1 MKKIEYINGGN
12 TYSRIIA
19 GCMRWGVWGAKFDL
33 SQYVNMMSQ
42 SVDYGISTFDH
53 ADIYG
58 DYTTE
63 QEFGKAFS
71 ESGISR
77 DSIELITKC
86 GIKRF
91 CSNKPEHKINSYDCS
106 KEHIISSVDTSLS
119 NLKTDYIDLLLI
131 HRPSILMRAEET
143 AEAFAQLQTQGKV
156 LEFGVSNFTS
166 TQFDLLH
173 AHFPLV
179 TNQLE
184 LSPVAMDPFEDGTID
199 HLQLNKIR
207 PQAWSPMGSA
217 TMFGAHAQPEVTQ
230 RIQRFQKLC
239 KEYDWTLAEMALL
252 FLLHH
257 PSQISP
263 IVGTTKPER
272 LLQALN
278 TLEKSISDEQW
289 FEIWTA
295 SKGHSVA

>member
-1 MKKIEYINGGN
+1 MRTIEYVQGGN
-12 TYSRIIA
+12 RYSRIIA
-19 GCMRWGVWGAKFDL
+19 GCMRWGVWGAKYSLDEYINIL
-33 SQYVNMMSQ
+33 SKSIE
-42 SVDYGISTFDH
+42 YGITTFDH

-63 QEFGKAFS
+63 KEFGDAYAK
-71 ESGISR
+71 SGISR
-77 DSIELITKC
+77 DSIQLITKC

-91 CSNKPEHKINSYDCS
+91 CDNKPEHKINSYDCS
-106 KEHIISSVDTSLS
+106 KEHIIASVDTSLS
-119 NLKTDYIDLLLI
+119 NLKTEYIDLLLI
-131 HRPSILMRAEET
+131 HRPSILMRSEEV
-143 AEAFAQLQTQGKV
+143 AEAFIMLQKQGKV

-173 AHFPLV
+173 AYFPLV
-179 TNQLE
+179 TNQIE
-184 LSPVAMDPFEDGTID
+184 LSPVAMDAFDDGTIN
-199 HLQLNKIR
+199 HLQLHKIR

-217 TMFGAHAQPEVTQ
+217 AMFGMHAQPEVTQ
-230 RIQRFQKLC
+230 CIQRFQTLC
-239 KEYDWTLAEMALL
+239 KEYGWTLSEMPLL

-263 IVGTTKPER
+263 IVGTTKPDR
-272 LLQALN
+272 LLEAMHALG
-278 TLEKSISDEQW
+278 KYISDEQW